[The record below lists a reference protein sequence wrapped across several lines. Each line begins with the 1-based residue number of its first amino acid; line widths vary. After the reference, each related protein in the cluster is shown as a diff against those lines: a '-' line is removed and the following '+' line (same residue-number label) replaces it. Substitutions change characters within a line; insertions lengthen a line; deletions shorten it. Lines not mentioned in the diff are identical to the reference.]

1 MLSPVINDHALE
13 VVRCALVASMAA
25 RLEDKQLAARA
36 AREALPH
43 ISLSSPGSRTR
54 PESNRCLTSTS
65 CSTSSTPAGTCR
77 SSGDS
82 RPID

>member
-43 ISLSSPGSRTR
+43 LLELARLTDAPGAE
-54 PESNRCLTSTS
+54 PL
-65 CSTSSTPAGTCR
+65 P
-77 SSGDS
+77 D
-82 RPID
+82 IDELLDELHPGRAMQEQW